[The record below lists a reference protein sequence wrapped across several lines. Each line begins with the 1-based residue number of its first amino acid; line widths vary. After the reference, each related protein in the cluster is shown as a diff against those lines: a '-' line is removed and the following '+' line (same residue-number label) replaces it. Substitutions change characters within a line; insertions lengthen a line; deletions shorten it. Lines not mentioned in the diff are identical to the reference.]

1 VIYLDNAATSFPK
14 APGVAAA
21 MTRSLLAGGNP
32 GRASHRPAVEAAR
45 TVFEARQAVAGL
57 LGAPDPARV
66 VFTRNATEALN
77 LAILGRVRP
86 GGLVALSSLEHN
98 AVMRPL
104 RHLEATQGV
113 RLLIIPFD
121 ACGRPEP
128 AALAAA
134 LAQGPDL
141 MVLTAASNVTGGLTP
156 AGEIAA
162 LCRAAGI
169 PLCLDAS
176 QGVGHG
182 PLPVTG
188 DDLPLL
194 CFPGHKGLLGPAG
207 TGGLYAAPGCEP
219 EPLIRGGTGSESALE
234 TQPPELPDRLEAGTP
249 NLPGLAGLLA
259 STQWLAATGLAR
271 IQAREASLC
280 DRLLRGLLTLPG
292 IAALG
297 PGPGE
302 PRAALVSI
310 QVAGRDLGE
319 LALEL
324 DRRDIAT
331 RVGLHCAP
339 AAHRTCGTFP
349 DGALRFSPGF
359 FSTEAELD
367 EVLSTLEGLLT

>member
-21 MTRSLLAGGNP
+21 MVRSLTGAGNP
-32 GRASHRPAVEAAR
+32 GRASHRLALEASR
-45 TVFEARQAVAGL
+45 TVFEARQAVAGI

-66 VFTRNATEALN
+66 IFTRNATEALN
-77 LAILGRVRP
+77 LAIRGRVPP

-121 ACGRPEP
+121 PCGRPDP
-128 AALAAA
+128 AALREA
-134 LAQGPDL
+134 LALRPDL
-141 MVLTAASNVTGGLTP
+141 MVLTAASNVTGGLP
-156 AGEIAA
+156 PVAEVAA
-162 LCRAAGI
+162 LCRAGDV

-176 QGVGHG
+176 QWAGHG

-188 DDLPLL
+188 ADLPLL

-207 TGGLYAAPGCEP
+207 TGGLYAAPGLEP
-219 EPLIRGGTGSESALE
+219 EPLVRGGTGSESALE
-234 TQPPELPDRLEAGTP
+234 TQPLEFPDRLEAGTP
-249 NLPGLAGLLA
+249 NLPGLAGLA
-259 STQWLAATGLAR
+259 VAAQWLAATGLAR

-280 DRLLRGLLTLPG
+280 DRLLRGLLALPG
-292 IAALG
+292 VSALG
-297 PGPGE
+297 PGPGA

-310 QVAGRDLGE
+310 VVRDRDLGE

-324 DRRDIAT
+324 DRRDLAQ
-331 RVGLHCAP
+331 RAGLHCAP

-359 FSTEAELD
+359 FTTEAEID
-367 EVLSTLEGLLT
+367 EVLLTMEALLT